1 MSILSLNVNGLNSSI
16 KTHRIKNEVK
26 RHGFIAH
33 KKHNCLAKTNGG
45 LEKSMEKILQATRPT
60 KADKSYLNSYF
71 IRKASD

>member
-1 MSILSLNVNGLNSSI
+1 MKNYI
-16 KTHRIKNEVK
+16 KK
-26 RHGFIAH
+26 HGFVAH
-33 KKHNCLAKTNGG
+33 KKHNSLAKTNGG